1 MLNFKNL
8 RISFL
13 LLGLFT
19 LSEMPLFG
27 METPPVLFGG
37 RQPRQYANGQGYYP
51 PNYEEN
57 VQSKVLGDQLNS
69 LRASYD
75 IAFEKW
81 ARESN
86 ADLKGLYKT
95 RLDKIGAEISELE
108 PIFKENLNKKPTQTQ
123 RAWYAFLAPTSLNGI
138 VGLGPLEVGLFIIG
152 SILLAPFIETSK
164 TFVTTLFKDRIWVAF
179 EGFVGGLTTKTI
191 RTTIHCQQLFKSTRD
206 LIALVMRLSAREV
219 GAGMDTRIRVPNG
232 QTAADKDAQKPSETV
247 AQETYKCPICQRSD
261 GSMEFFFDCKGG
273 VDHGMHPECAIK
285 FFASAGDKN
294 CPACKAERKFDV
306 MSPDVVIASMIDKLN
321 IKSEL
326 QSHILILK
334 AAQKKINGLIKQM
347 SKCHDKNKYLTERT
361 MLLAVSM
368 DISRLID
375 LLKKIICQ
383 NDFFNQ
389 ENLKKLDVCAAVG
402 DFNCQTLLKYIKGS
416 RDDVSGLRRDGI
428 GSGYSGSGLGNGFGS
443 GLGSSGF

>member
-1 MLNFKNL
+1 MLTFRNFKVG
-8 RISFL
+8 FL
-13 LLGLFT
+13 FFLGL
-19 LSEMPLFG
+19 
-27 METPPVLFGG
+27 
-37 RQPRQYANGQGYYP
+37 
-51 PNYEEN
+51 
-57 VQSKVLGDQLNS
+57 
-69 LRASYD
+69 
-75 IAFEKW
+75 
-81 ARESN
+81 
-86 ADLKGLYKT
+86 
-95 RLDKIGAEISELE
+95 
-108 PIFKENLNKKPTQTQ
+108 
-123 RAWYAFLAPTSLNGI
+123 
-138 VGLGPLEVGLFIIG
+138 
-152 SILLAPFIETSK
+152 SILLGQELFAPPPRRVGGLGTDGGGVVLQTGNNTNATAIGQHIDRLEARLEKEKGGTKDPVKIKNLETQIEKYEKMFESSVEEAGDAGEAFDAAAEGTSFRGITRLRTLKGFGIFLFLSIAVFPFIETAKS
-164 TFVTTLFKDRIWVAF
+164 FTTTILKDRVWIAF
-179 EGFVGGLTTKTI
+179 EGLVGGLTTKTI

-232 QTAADKDAQKPSETV
+232 QTAADKDAQKPSESS
-247 AQETYKCPICQRSD
+247 AQEAYKCPICHRSD
-261 GSMEFFFDCKGG
+261 GAMEFFFDCKDG

-285 FFASAGDKN
+285 FFAAAGDKN
-294 CPACKAERKFDV
+294 CPICKSDRKFDV
-306 MSPDVVIASMIDKLN
+306 MSPDVIIASMIDKLN

-443 GLGSSGF
+443 GLGGSGF